1 MGKSI
6 YLRKNIKTLLQ
17 GGKKKHDILI
27 SSAGTSKA
35 ASPSAP
41 RRELCDEAGA
51 FTLDR
56 GLAKHPNKDVGRHRL
71 HSDKSGDSAWCYEQC
86 LVSS

>member
-1 MGKSI
+1 MLIAQKHSI
-6 YLRKNIKTLLQ
+6 QTFLQ

-71 HSDKSGDSAWCYEQC
+71 HSDKSGDAACCSEQC
-86 LVSS
+86 

>member
-1 MGKSI
+1 MS
-6 YLRKNIKTLLQ
+6 NILTYFQ
-17 GGKKKHDILI
+17 GSKKKHDILI
-27 SSAGTSKA
+27 SSAGTSKH

-56 GLAKHPNKDVGRHRL
+56 GLGKHPNMEIGRRNRL
-71 HSDKSGDSAWCYEQC
+71 HSDKSGETAFNNVQY
-86 LVSS
+86 LVN

>member
-1 MGKSI
+1 MSTFTKRNG
-6 YLRKNIKTLLQ
+6 YKTHFIRATRFKQFFQ
-17 GGKKKHDILI
+17 GGKKKSHDILI

-41 RRELCDEAGA
+41 RRELCEAGA

-56 GLAKHPNKDVGRHRL
+56 GLAKHPNIDVGRNRL
-71 HSDKSGDSAWCYEQC
+71 HSDKSGDT
-86 LVSS
+86 